1 MDPFMG
7 LVGAVVITR
16 WSYVLLIDIS
26 RILLDREAA
35 PVLVAKIRT
44 TIEADSDNLV
54 ADLDVWQVSPHDLSV
69 IFTVVTNFPKAPD
82 HYKALLQEFIGEVHV
97 NVEVQNMR
105 VNPALLLLLLILKLC
120 LLFERS

>member
-26 RILLDREAA
+26 RILLGREAA

-54 ADLDVWQVSPHDLSV
+54 ADLHVWQVSPHDLSV
-69 IFTVVTNFPKAPD
+69 ILTIVTNFPKAPD

-97 NVEVQNMR
+97 NVEVQKCESE
-105 VNPALLLLLLILKLC
+105 PC
-120 LLFERS
+120 LVRE

>member
-7 LVGAVVITR
+7 LVGAVVITH

-26 RILLDREAA
+26 RILLGRKAA

-54 ADLDVWQVSPHDLSV
+54 ADLHVWQVSPHDLSV
-69 IFTVVTNFPKAPD
+69 ILTVVTNFPKAPD
-82 HYKALLQEFIGEVHV
+82 NYKALLQEFIGEVHV

-105 VNPALLLLLLILKLC
+105 VNPALLELLLILKTLPVV
-120 LLFERS
+120 

>member
-7 LVGAVVITR
+7 LVGAVVITH

-35 PVLVAKIRT
+35 PVLVAKIRN

-54 ADLDVWQVSPHDLSV
+54 ADLDVWQVSPHDLAV

-105 VNPALLLLLLILKLC
+105 VNPALLELLLILKLC

>member
-97 NVEVQNMR
+97 NVEVQKCESEPCLVR
-105 VNPALLLLLLILKLC
+105 VIINTKTLPVV
-120 LLFERS
+120 